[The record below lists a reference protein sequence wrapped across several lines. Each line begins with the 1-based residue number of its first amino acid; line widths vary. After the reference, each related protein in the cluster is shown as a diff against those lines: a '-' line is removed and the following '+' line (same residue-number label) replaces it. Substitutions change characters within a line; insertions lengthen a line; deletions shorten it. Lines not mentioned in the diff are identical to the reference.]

1 MIVRMAPR
9 RRESSPAGPGRPGA
23 APSPP
28 SAEGGLRARLGGLA
42 VLLAVG
48 TFGTVFGLSV
58 SASGTAYVWHLNMI
72 SDLGDT
78 SCHVRDHRWICSPGH
93 DLFNTGLVLT
103 GGLLAAAGG
112 LLRQLWGRAL
122 AWSVAAMGVGLVVAG
137 VFTATE
143 HAALH
148 LVGVVLAI
156 VVPGLGLLW
165 SAIRP
170 ATAWLDSSRV
180 VRGLLAGVALVLAA
194 ESRLPDPVVP
204 RGAGELVM
212 VLCLVAALV
221 VEVTRLR
228 PGSGRPQGPT
238 SRSAGGTGATGSPS
252 RRPAPRN
259 GASARR

>member
-9 RRESSPAGPGRPGA
+9 RRDRGPAGPDRPGVV
-23 APSPP
+23 PSPP
-28 SAEGGLRARLGGLA
+28 SGDVDRRARLGGLA

-48 TFGTVFGLSV
+48 TFVTVFVLSV
-58 SASGTAYVWHLNMI
+58 NASGTAYVWHLNMI
-72 SDLGDT
+72 SDLGDR

-93 DLFNTGLVLT
+93 GLFNTGLVLT
-103 GGLLAAAGG
+103 GSLLAAAGG
-112 LLRQLWGRAL
+112 LLQHLWGRVL
-122 AWSVAAMGVGLVVAG
+122 AGSVVAMGVGLGVAG
-137 VFTATE
+137 VFTATD

-148 LVGVVLAI
+148 LVGVVMAI

-170 ATAWLDSSRV
+170 GTAWLDSYRV
-180 VRGLLAGVALVLAA
+180 VRGLLAGVALLLAA
-194 ESRLPDPVVP
+194 ESRLPDPVIP

-221 VEVTRLR
+221 VEVVRLWSR
-228 PGSGRPQGPT
+228 GGRPQGAT
-238 SRSAGGTGATGSPS
+238 SRSAGGTGATGSAS